1 MVPRTA
7 ANFTLAELA
16 GALLATREDGTE
28 RARLRSK
35 VARALEVDDVALV
48 PSGRAGLYAILAA
61 APEITR
67 VVVPAYTCNAVTEAA
82 KLAGKP
88 VAYVDIEPGGFNVA
102 PEAVARVVKKGDAYV
117 ATHQFGFPCDIEA
130 TVDVCRERGVFVIED
145 AAASLG
151 TRVSGKL
158 TGTFGD
164 AGFYSFDIGKLVTV
178 PLKGGAVVARDPA
191 FLARVRAANDDA
203 TAPMPPAVKARL
215 LGLAGVLV
223 GVRGPRRY
231 RAFHTVQ
238 FRGGKFTA
246 ETGEIA
252 SERGLFYRWRMAD
265 WQAAIAARQIDRLD
279 ALVARR
285 RALYR
290 AYRDALAG
298 VRHIA
303 LPPEDAGGEWAP
315 IRFPIRVRT
324 SDARG
329 GKLAF
334 YREAARRGVDMAFS
348 FTFLVAP
355 KEHTNAH
362 ALADAV
368 LDIPFYDGL
377 TDRERDAIVATL
389 LTLDQERVAC

>member
-16 GALLATREDGTE
+16 GAALSTREDGTE
-28 RARLRSK
+28 LARLRTK
-35 VARALEVDDVALV
+35 LARALEVEDVALV
-48 PSGRAGLYAILAA
+48 PSGRAGLYSILKA
-61 APEITR
+61 APEIER

-82 KLAGKP
+82 RLAGKP
-88 VAYVDIEPGGFNVA
+88 VAYVDIAPDGFNVA
-102 PEAVARVVKKGDAYV
+102 PEAVARAVKKGDAYV
-117 ATHQFGFPCDIEA
+117 ATHQFGIPCDIEGTLA
-130 TVDVCRERGVFVIED
+130 ACRERGVFVIED

-151 TRVSGKL
+151 TRVAGKL
-158 TGTFGD
+158 TGTFAD

-191 FLARVRAANDDA
+191 FLARVQAANDA
-203 TAPMPPAVKARL
+203 ETAPMPPAVKARL
-215 LGLAGVLV
+215 LAFAGVLV

-231 RAFHTVQ
+231 RAFHTMQ

-246 ETGEIA
+246 ESGDVA
-252 SERGLFYRWRMAD
+252 STRGVFYRWRMAD
-265 WQAAIAARQIDRLD
+265 WQAAIGARQVDRLE
-279 ALVARR
+279 ALVRRR

-290 AYRDALAG
+290 AYREALAG
-298 VRHIA
+298 VGHIQ
-303 LPPEDAGGEWAP
+303 LPPEDTTEEWAP
-315 IRFPIRVRT
+315 IRFPIRVRP
-324 SDARG
+324 D
-329 GKLAF
+329 KLAF

-355 KEHTNAH
+355 KEHVHAH

-377 TDRERDAIVATL
+377 GDRERDAVVDTL
-389 LTLDQERVAC
+389 LTLDRGRIAC